1 MVGFQGLSE
10 DERWVLAFFVS
21 TLASSE
27 ADLLRGAE
35 LWQSDIGRIWFPDLA
50 SLVTQTAN
58 DVRTTLGDDAV
69 RVFTYLRQHPEAVM
83 SSHEPPL
90 MRSAR
95 LIREV
100 WRLTAKVSCRQRRI
114 WRSRPISMDS
124 N

>member
-35 LWQSDIGRIWFPDLA
+35 LWQSGIGRIWFPDLA

-58 DVRTTLGDDAV
+58 DVRTTLGDAV
-69 RVFTYLRQHPEAVM
+69 RVFSLPAPASRG
-83 SSHEPPL
+83 SHV
-90 MRSAR
+90 
-95 LIREV
+95 I
-100 WRLTAKVSCRQRRI
+100 T
-114 WRSRPISMDS
+114 
-124 N
+124 